1 MTSEIGVERIVEQ
14 QFLFHCSCGATIETS
29 QKRETCP
36 DCGATIEVIRCV
48 PTPDGKKY
56 TLRISKH
63 RHRRSAE
70 PFLWPL
76 DLHPHPSPAR
86 HHQHHEEAINKQ
98 LFGAMA
104 ATPPT
109 RRYHYTPNY
118 ERRYVD
124 LGLLILLAPLWVPLL
139 WLILTRVSTPV
150 DQGRPSPQ
158 VVEMP
163 KPTDCGWFSGCHYER
178 QVIHLND
185 KHGKHTIVE
194 WQRVND

>member
-1 MTSEIGVERIVEQ
+1 MTSEIGVERVGEQ

-29 QKRETCP
+29 QKREACP
-36 DCGATIEVIRCV
+36 DCRATSEVIRCV

-63 RHRRSAE
+63 NRGRSQE
-70 PFLWPL
+70 PLLWPL
-76 DLHPHPSPAR
+76 DLHR
-86 HHQHHEEAINKQ
+86 HSRPVRHNHEEAINKQ
-98 LFGAMA
+98 LFRAIA

-118 ERRYVD
+118 ERRFVD
-124 LGLLILLAPLWVPLL
+124 LGLLILLAPLWAPLL
-139 WLILTRVSTPV
+139 WMILVRVSTPV
-150 DQGRPSPQ
+150 GVDPDRSSPQ
-158 VVEMP
+158 VVEIP

-178 QVIHLND
+178 QVIHVND
-185 KHGKHTIVE
+185 KHGNRTIVE